1 MNEEKM
7 NPENILKLSGSYWE
21 TCTLHAGVK
30 LDVFTLIGKDY
41 LKGEDVA
48 DKLKGDKRGVKMLLN
63 ALSAMDLLVKKEDVY
78 SNTPLSLTF
87 LSKDSSKYMGHIIL
101 HHHNLMDSWS
111 RLDIAVRSGRSVR
124 HRATHT
130 HEEERKN
137 FLMGMFNLAMNLA
150 PVVVPKIDLSGR
162 RHLLDLGGGPGTYA
176 IHFCMNNPQIKATV
190 YDLPTTR
197 SFAEKTIAKF
207 KLQNRID
214 FKDVDY
220 LEEEIEGIYDV
231 VWLSQ
236 ILHGEGPE
244 DCRKII
250 RKAVSVLEPGGMILI
265 HEFILNNSMDGPLFP
280 ALFSLNMLLGTPL
293 GQSYTERQ
301 IRDMLSNAGVREIRR
316 IFFESPN
323 DSGIIAGI
331 V

>member
-1 MNEEKM
+1 MTEEKL
-7 NPENILKLSGSYWE
+7 NPEKILKLSGSYWE
-21 TCTLHAGVK
+21 ICTLHAGVK
-30 LDVFTLIGKDY
+30 LDVFTIIGKNH
-41 LKGEDVA
+41 LKGENVA

-63 ALSAMDLLVKKEDVY
+63 ALSAMDLLVKKKDVY
-78 SNTPLSLTF
+78 SNTPLSLMF
-87 LSKDSSKYMGHIIL
+87 LSKDSSQYMGHIVL
-101 HHHNLMDSWS
+101 HHHNLIDSWS

-130 HEEERKN
+130 GEEERKN

-150 PVVVPKIDLSGR
+150 PVLVPKVDLSGR

-176 IHFCMNNPQIKATV
+176 IHFCLANPLLKATV

-197 SFAEKTIAKF
+197 PFAEKTIAKF
-207 KLQNRID
+207 KLQDRIA
-214 FKDVDY
+214 FRDVDY
-220 LEEEIEGIYDV
+220 LAEEIEGTYDV

-236 ILHGEGPE
+236 ILHGEGSE

-265 HEFILNNSMDGPLFP
+265 HDFILNNSMDNPLFP
-280 ALFSLNMLLGTPL
+280 ALFSLNMLLGTPS
-293 GQSYTERQ
+293 GQSYSEAQ
-301 IRDMLSNAGVREIRR
+301 IRDMLSDAGVRKIRR

-323 DSGIIAGI
+323 DSGIITGI